1 MNHMITKINQD
12 GWSQEVKLL
21 ISIDFQNYSINY
33 HHFKQA
39 SKKLTCNIVTLKKLD
54 PSFCLS
60 PLLHPPQSARKGWV
74 HVCPWPK
81 LFTSIENTA
90 TPLPFSKSRL
100 FTGGKKLFNSPML
113 VQNFKQFP
121 PGEEEWKLELA
132 MSDFNKTESLR
143 F

>member
-1 MNHMITKINQD
+1 M
-12 GWSQEVKLL
+12 KLL

-74 HVCPWPK
+74 HVCPGLSCLLQLRTLLPLCPFPRAVYLLGGRSFSIHPCWCK
-81 LFTSIENTA
+81 TSSSSPQERRSG
-90 TPLPFSKSRL
+90 SKNLQCQISTRR
-100 FTGGKKLFNSPML
+100 K
-113 VQNFKQFP
+113 V
-121 PGEEEWKLELA
+121 
-132 MSDFNKTESLR
+132 
-143 F
+143 

>member
-1 MNHMITKINQD
+1 M
-12 GWSQEVKLL
+12 
-21 ISIDFQNYSINY
+21 
-33 HHFKQA
+33 
-39 SKKLTCNIVTLKKLD
+39 TLKKLD

-60 PLLHPPQSARKGWV
+60 PLLNPPQSARKGWV

-132 MSDFNKTESLR
+132 MSDFNKTESLS